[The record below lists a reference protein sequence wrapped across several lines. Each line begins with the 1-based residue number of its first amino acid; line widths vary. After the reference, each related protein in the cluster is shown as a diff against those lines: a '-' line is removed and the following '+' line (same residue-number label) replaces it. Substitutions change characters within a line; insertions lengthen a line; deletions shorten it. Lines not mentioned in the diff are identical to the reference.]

1 MSEQDEIS
9 INHLYA
15 IVSLESENNTIQK
28 VDSDT
33 YRSISKL
40 IGNLKSKEY
49 DGIEA
54 KIKNAL
60 IDMIYEL
67 ASSLLKLRLEKALLE
82 NSERAMLL
90 DEEKLILNSQQEML
104 EKKEE
109 FLSGILNGKSEL
121 LGSNDQ

>member
-15 IVSLESENNTIQK
+15 IVSLESENNTIQE
-28 VDSDT
+28 VDSDI

-54 KIKNAL
+54 KIKDAL

>member
-15 IVSLESENNTIQK
+15 IVSLESENNTIQE
-28 VDSDT
+28 VDSNI

-90 DEEKLILNSQQEML
+90 DEEKLILNSQKEMQ

>member
-15 IVSLESENNTIQK
+15 IVSLESENNTIQE
-28 VDSDT
+28 VDSNI

-54 KIKNAL
+54 KIKDAL

-82 NSERAMLL
+82 NSERSMLL
-90 DEEKLILNSQQEML
+90 DEEKLILNSQQEMQ

>member
-9 INHLYA
+9 INHFYT
-15 IVSLESENNTIQK
+15 IVSLESENNTIQE
-28 VDSDT
+28 VDSNI

-82 NSERAMLL
+82 NSERSMLL

>member
-15 IVSLESENNTIQK
+15 IVSLESENNTIQE
-28 VDSDT
+28 VDSNI

-54 KIKNAL
+54 KIKDAL

-90 DEEKLILNSQQEML
+90 DEEKLILNSQQEMQ

>member
-15 IVSLESENNTIQK
+15 IVSLESENNTIQE
-28 VDSDT
+28 VDSNI

-82 NSERAMLL
+82 NSDRAMLL
-90 DEEKLILNSQQEML
+90 DEEKLILNSQKEMQ

>member
-1 MSEQDEIS
+1 MSEQDEIN

-15 IVSLESENNTIQK
+15 TVSLESENNTIQE
-28 VDSDT
+28 VDSDI

-54 KIKNAL
+54 KIKDAL

-82 NSERAMLL
+82 NSERSMLL
-90 DEEKLILNSQQEML
+90 DEEKLILNSQQEMQ

>member
-15 IVSLESENNTIQK
+15 TVSLESENNTIQE
-28 VDSDT
+28 VDSNI

-82 NSERAMLL
+82 NSERSMLL

>member
-15 IVSLESENNTIQK
+15 TVSLESENNTIQE
-28 VDSDT
+28 VDSDI

-54 KIKNAL
+54 KIKDAL

-82 NSERAMLL
+82 NSERSMLL
-90 DEEKLILNSQQEML
+90 DEEKLILNSQQEMQ

>member
-15 IVSLESENNTIQK
+15 IVSLESENNTIQE
-28 VDSDT
+28 VDSDI

-54 KIKNAL
+54 KIKDAL

-90 DEEKLILNSQQEML
+90 DEEKLILNSQKEMQ

>member
-15 IVSLESENNTIQK
+15 IVSLESENNTIQE
-28 VDSDT
+28 VDSNI

-49 DGIEA
+49 DGAEA
-54 KIKNAL
+54 KIKDAL

-82 NSERAMLL
+82 NSERSMLL

>member
-15 IVSLESENNTIQK
+15 IVSLESENNTIQE
-28 VDSDT
+28 VDSNI

-54 KIKNAL
+54 KIKDAL
-60 IDMIYEL
+60 IDMIYDL

-82 NSERAMLL
+82 NSERSMLL

>member
-15 IVSLESENNTIQK
+15 TVSLESENNTIQE
-28 VDSDT
+28 VDSDI

-54 KIKNAL
+54 KIKDAL

-82 NSERAMLL
+82 NSELSMLL
-90 DEEKLILNSQQEML
+90 DEEKLILNSQQEMQ

-121 LGSNDQ
+121 SGSNDQ

>member
-1 MSEQDEIS
+1 MSEQDKIS

-15 IVSLESENNTIQK
+15 TVSLESENNTIQE
-28 VDSDT
+28 VDSDI
-33 YRSISKL
+33 YRSTSKL

-49 DGIEA
+49 DGAEA
-54 KIKNAL
+54 KIKDAL

-82 NSERAMLL
+82 NSERSMLL
-90 DEEKLILNSQQEML
+90 DEEKLILNSQQEMQ

>member
-1 MSEQDEIS
+1 MSEQDEIN

-15 IVSLESENNTIQK
+15 TVSLESENNTIQE
-28 VDSDT
+28 VDSDI

-54 KIKNAL
+54 KIKDAL

-82 NSERAMLL
+82 NSELSMLL
-90 DEEKLILNSQQEML
+90 DEEKLILNSQQEMQ

>member
-15 IVSLESENNTIQK
+15 IVSLESENNTIQE
-28 VDSDT
+28 VDSNI

-54 KIKNAL
+54 KIKVAL

-90 DEEKLILNSQQEML
+90 DEEKLILNSQKEMQ

>member
-1 MSEQDEIS
+1 MSEQDEIN

-15 IVSLESENNTIQK
+15 TVSLESENNTIQE
-28 VDSDT
+28 VDSDI

-54 KIKNAL
+54 KIKDAL

-90 DEEKLILNSQQEML
+90 DEEKLILNSQQEMQ

>member
-1 MSEQDEIS
+1 MSEQDEIN

-15 IVSLESENNTIQK
+15 TVSLESENNTIQE
-28 VDSDT
+28 VDSDI

-82 NSERAMLL
+82 NSERSMLL

>member
-15 IVSLESENNTIQK
+15 TVSLESENNTIQK

-54 KIKNAL
+54 KIKVAL

-82 NSERAMLL
+82 NSERSMLL

>member
-15 IVSLESENNTIQK
+15 IVSLESENNTIQE
-28 VDSDT
+28 VDSNI

-54 KIKNAL
+54 KIKVAL

-90 DEEKLILNSQQEML
+90 DEEKLILNSQQEMQ

>member
-15 IVSLESENNTIQK
+15 IVSLESGNNTIQE
-28 VDSDT
+28 VDSNI

-54 KIKNAL
+54 KIKVAL

-90 DEEKLILNSQQEML
+90 DEEKLILNSQKEMQ

>member
-15 IVSLESENNTIQK
+15 IVSLESENNTIQE
-28 VDSDT
+28 VDSDI

-54 KIKNAL
+54 KIKDAL

-82 NSERAMLL
+82 NSERSMLL
-90 DEEKLILNSQQEML
+90 DEEKLILNSQQEMQ

>member
-15 IVSLESENNTIQK
+15 TVSLESENNTIQE
-28 VDSDT
+28 VDSDI
-33 YRSISKL
+33 YRSTSKL

-82 NSERAMLL
+82 NSERSMLL
-90 DEEKLILNSQQEML
+90 DEEKLILNSQQEMQ

>member
-15 IVSLESENNTIQK
+15 IVSLESENNTIQE
-28 VDSDT
+28 VDSNI

-54 KIKNAL
+54 KIKVAL
-60 IDMIYEL
+60 IDMIYDL

-90 DEEKLILNSQQEML
+90 DEEKLILNSQQEMQ

>member
-1 MSEQDEIS
+1 MSEQDEFS
-9 INHLYA
+9 INHFYT
-15 IVSLESENNTIQK
+15 IVSLESENNTIQE
-28 VDSDT
+28 VDSDI

-54 KIKNAL
+54 KIKDAL

-82 NSERAMLL
+82 NSERSMLL
-90 DEEKLILNSQQEML
+90 DEEKLILNSQQEMQ

>member
-15 IVSLESENNTIQK
+15 IVSLESENNTIQE
-28 VDSDT
+28 VDSNI

-54 KIKNAL
+54 KIKDAL
-60 IDMIYEL
+60 IDMIYDL

-90 DEEKLILNSQQEML
+90 DEEKLILNSQKEMQ

>member
-15 IVSLESENNTIQK
+15 IVSLESENNTIQE
-28 VDSDT
+28 VDSNI

-54 KIKNAL
+54 KIKDAL

-82 NSERAMLL
+82 NSERSMLL

>member
-1 MSEQDEIS
+1 MSEQDEIN

-15 IVSLESENNTIQK
+15 TVSLESENNTIQE
-28 VDSDT
+28 VDSDI

-82 NSERAMLL
+82 NSELSMLL
-90 DEEKLILNSQQEML
+90 DEEKLILNSQQEMQ

>member
-15 IVSLESENNTIQK
+15 TVSLESENNTIQE
-28 VDSDT
+28 VDSDI

-54 KIKNAL
+54 KIKDAL

-90 DEEKLILNSQQEML
+90 DEEKLILNSQKEMQ

>member
-15 IVSLESENNTIQK
+15 TVSLESENNTIQE
-28 VDSDT
+28 VDSDI

-82 NSERAMLL
+82 NSERSMLL

>member
-15 IVSLESENNTIQK
+15 TVSLESENNTIQK

-54 KIKNAL
+54 KIKVAL

-90 DEEKLILNSQQEML
+90 DEEKLILNSQQEMQ

>member
-1 MSEQDEIS
+1 MSEQDEIN

-15 IVSLESENNTIQK
+15 TVSLESENNTIQE
-28 VDSDT
+28 VDSDI

-54 KIKNAL
+54 KIKDAL

-90 DEEKLILNSQQEML
+90 DEEKLILNSQKEMQ

>member
-15 IVSLESENNTIQK
+15 IVSLESENNTIQE
-28 VDSDT
+28 VDSDI
-33 YRSISKL
+33 YRSTSKL

>member
-15 IVSLESENNTIQK
+15 IVSLESENNTIQE
-28 VDSDT
+28 VDSNI

-60 IDMIYEL
+60 IDMIYDL

-90 DEEKLILNSQQEML
+90 DEEKLILNSQKEMQ

>member
-15 IVSLESENNTIQK
+15 IVSLESENNTIQE
-28 VDSDT
+28 VDSNI

-82 NSERAMLL
+82 NSERSMLL

>member
-15 IVSLESENNTIQK
+15 IVSLESENNTIQE
-28 VDSDT
+28 VDSNI

-90 DEEKLILNSQQEML
+90 DEEKLILNSQQEMQ

>member
-15 IVSLESENNTIQK
+15 IVSLESENNTIQE
-28 VDSDT
+28 VDSNI

-54 KIKNAL
+54 KIKDAL

-90 DEEKLILNSQQEML
+90 DEEKLILNSQKEMQ

>member
-9 INHLYA
+9 ITHLYT
-15 IVSLESENNTIQK
+15 IVSLESENNTIQQI
-28 VDSDT
+28 DSDI

-40 IGNLKSKEY
+40 IVNLKSKEY
-49 DGIEA
+49 DNIKT
-54 KIKNAL
+54 KIKDAM
-60 IDMIYEL
+60 IDMIHDL
-67 ASSLLKLRLEKALLE
+67 VSSLLKLRLEKALLE
-82 NSERAMLL
+82 NSEQSMLL
-90 DEEKLILNSQQEML
+90 DEEKLILNSQKEME

>member
-15 IVSLESENNTIQK
+15 IVSLESGNNTIQE
-28 VDSDT
+28 VDSNI

-90 DEEKLILNSQQEML
+90 DEEKLILNSQKEMQ